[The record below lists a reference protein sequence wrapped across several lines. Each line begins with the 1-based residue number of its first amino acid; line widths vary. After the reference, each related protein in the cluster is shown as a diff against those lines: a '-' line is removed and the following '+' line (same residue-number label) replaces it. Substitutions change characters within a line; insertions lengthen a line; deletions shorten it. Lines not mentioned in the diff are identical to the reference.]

1 MADFA
6 SIDEVIRRG
15 TNRRVA
21 MKTDNVVRDFMH
33 HDHPKPEA
41 PMALYAANYF
51 KVVEIIEMI
60 LLSFKFNVISQGLSS
75 PLSYGLSEMNFIN
88 LPRGRRL
95 VPVPAAS
102 LKANLNACYHPEMDL
117 TAAELP
123 LAGNDSD
130 LSLILILP
138 GRQADFVA
146 GGLGIL
152 EDKINLGRESVQCSY
167 VYVMLLQYIL

>member
-1 MADFA
+1 
-6 SIDEVIRRG
+6 
-15 TNRRVA
+15 
-21 MKTDNVVRDFMH
+21 
-33 HDHPKPEA
+33 
-41 PMALYAANYF
+41 
-51 KVVEIIEMI
+51 
-60 LLSFKFNVISQGLSS
+60 
-75 PLSYGLSEMNFIN
+75 MNFIN

-123 LAGNDSD
+123 LAGNGSD

-146 GGLGIL
+146 GGLGRL
-152 EDKINLGRESVQCSY
+152 EDKINLGRESVRCCLLCVAVLQSIVWSAYACTTPNTSTMSALGKQCRFK
-167 VYVMLLQYIL
+167 

>member
-1 MADFA
+1 
-6 SIDEVIRRG
+6 
-15 TNRRVA
+15 
-21 MKTDNVVRDFMH
+21 
-33 HDHPKPEA
+33 
-41 PMALYAANYF
+41 
-51 KVVEIIEMI
+51 
-60 LLSFKFNVISQGLSS
+60 
-75 PLSYGLSEMNFIN
+75 MNFIN

-123 LAGNDSD
+123 LAGNGSD

-146 GGLGIL
+146 GGLGRL
-152 EDKINLGRESVQCSY
+152 EDKINLGRCSVRCCNCC
-167 VYVMLLQYIL
+167 LQLRLYQKPVEVFKIRNPDLNENAERGRGNPTIWSEH